1 MWIVAV
7 ISVVASFAVC
17 GYDIYLWWKSR
28 TTGDM
33 VWALIMFTCALI
45 NIGNTIFFFL
55 NKEVRYVLSYFGE
68 Y

>member
-45 NIGNTIFFFL
+45 NIGNTIFFFP
-55 NKEVRYVLSYFGE
+55 K
-68 Y
+68 